1 VSLLWRVSLEMNHAV
16 LIHALLIFEGRL
28 ANQRLV
34 DVRDDTAASD
44 GRLDQRVQLF
54 VSSDRQ
60 LQVTRVDALHLQVLA
75 RVAGQ
80 LEHLG
85 RQVLENGGAVDGRG
99 GAHASILHG
108 ARLQVPVDTANRE
121 LEACSR

>member
-1 VSLLWRVSLEMNHAV
+1 MNHAV

-60 LQVTRVDALHLQVLA
+60 LQVTRVDSLHFQVFA
-75 RVAGQ
+75 CIASQ

-85 RQVLENGGAVDGRG
+85 RQIFEDGSAVDSGRG
-99 GAHASILHG
+99 ANSSVTGR
-108 ARLQVPVDTANRE
+108 ARLQVTMYTTNGKLKTSSSGTRHR
-121 LEACSR
+121 LRF